1 LEADAEIV
9 AEKMAKFIKKNLPEH
24 LLPEWSYAN
33 ILANLPTTDALVELL
48 IEKGLLVPPEDG
60 IGAEGCWMFVEE

>member
-1 LEADAEIV
+1 
-9 AEKMAKFIKKNLPEH
+9 M
-24 LLPEWSYAN
+24 PEWGYAN

-48 IEKGLLVPPEDG
+48 IEKGILVPPEDG